1 MKNAFFAFL
10 AAGILSIGADEV
22 KAPVT
27 GAMIFKNNIS
37 AVRRT
42 VDAGKLTRFELA
54 ETIVP
59 LQGSL
64 WFTGP
69 VQSVIRKEGKK
80 PISGKYPLSNIVKTF
95 AGQSVTLTVKSG
107 SSSVR

>member
-1 MKNAFFAFL
+1 MKKAIFTVFA
-10 AAGILSIGADEV
+10 AALLPLGADEV

-37 AVRRT
+37 AVRRA
-42 VDAGKLTRFELA
+42 VDPGKQTRFELA

-69 VQSVIRKEGKK
+69 VQAVVRKEEKK
-80 PISGKYPLSNIVKTF
+80 PVSGKYPLSNIVKTF
-95 AGQSVTLTVKSG
+95 AGESYLT
-107 SSSVR
+107 SSA